1 MDEQNIDP
9 NVPGTTMIYE
19 TPESSFHVEFTWKN
33 IKSKITLENGDDL
46 IKISMLLS
54 ELLSSNGI
62 PNKLDVTSENI

>member
-9 NVPGTTMIYE
+9 NEQGTTTIEE
-19 TPESSFHVEFTWKN
+19 TPESPFHVEFRWKH
-33 IKSKITLENGDDL
+33 IKSRITLENSRDL
-46 IKISMLLS
+46 IEISMLLS

>member
-9 NVPGTTMIYE
+9 NEPGITTIE
-19 TPESSFHVEFTWKN
+19 QSPFHVEFTWKN
-33 IKSKITLENGDDL
+33 IKSRITLENGEDL